1 MLQYKKDDTV
11 LIKSK
16 DWYNQRKDKEGFI
29 SVEYWGFNYSLTIMS
44 L

>member
-1 MLQYKKDDTV
+1 MLQYKKGDTV

-29 SVEYWGFNYSLTIMS
+29 SVEY
-44 L
+44 